1 VTRVCVYGA
10 GAIGGHIAARL
21 ARGGAEVSVVARG
34 AQLAALQAN
43 GVRVHAPDGEI
54 VAPVHASANPADLG
68 EQDAVVVTV
77 KAPALPAVA
86 AAIGPLLGRDTKV
99 AFVMNGIPWFYFH
112 AYGGDLDGRRLP
124 LVDPGDALWQAIGP
138 ERSIAGVVYSACE
151 VIEPGVIKVENP
163 NSRVVLGEMDGQL
176 SAGSETLGALIRAGG
191 MIAEMSD
198 DIRSA
203 IWTKLFM
210 NLSAG
215 PLAVLTA
222 SPPIGY
228 YREPETANIVRAV
241 VAEGMAVAT
250 ALGCKPHV
258 DVEAQ
263 IKRGQSGTHKPSILQ
278 DLELGRPME
287 IDGIFGGAQE
297 LAGLAGVPTPTL
309 DMLVALVRARARAAG
324 LYGG

>member
-1 VTRVCVYGA
+1 
-10 GAIGGHIAARL
+10 
-21 ARGGAEVSVVARG
+21 
-34 AQLAALQAN
+34 
-43 GVRVHAPDGEI
+43 
-54 VAPVHASANPADLG
+54 
-68 EQDAVVVTV
+68 
-77 KAPALPAVA
+77 
-86 AAIGPLLGRDTKV
+86 
-99 AFVMNGIPWFYFH
+99 
-112 AYGGDLDGRRLP
+112 
-124 LVDPGDALWQAIGP
+124 
-138 ERSIAGVVYSACE
+138 

-163 NSRVVLGEMDGQL
+163 GSRVVLGEMDGGL
-176 SAGSETLGALIRAGG
+176 SDGAEALGAAIRAGG
-191 MIAEMSD
+191 MIAEMSR

-228 YREPETANIVRAV
+228 YREPEIADIVRAI
-241 VAEGMAVAT
+241 VAEGLAVAQ
-250 ALGCKPHV
+250 ALGCTPSV

-263 IKRGQSGTHKPSILQ
+263 IRRGQSGTHKPSILQ

-297 LAGLAGVPTPTL
+297 LARLAGVPTPVL
-309 DMLVALVRARARAAG
+309 DMLAALVRARARAAG